1 MRNKKV
7 TMMMQGAM
15 IAALYV
21 VLVMIFKA
29 WSFGP
34 IQFRI
39 AEVLTVL
46 PFFTPAA
53 IPGLF
58 IGCLL
63 ANFLLGEAILAD
75 IIFGSI
81 ATLLGA
87 IGTYLC
93 SKIKK
98 KWAAWL
104 VPVAPIVANTLI
116 VPWVLKYGYGLED
129 AVWYMMITVGIGEI
143 IVCAILG
150 MMFFWVV
157 DRYKNILFKAE

>member
-21 VLVMIFKA
+21 VLVLIFKA

-39 AEVLTVL
+39 AEILTVL

-53 IPGLF
+53 VPGLF

-63 ANFLLGEAILAD
+63 ANVLLGEAIIAD

-81 ATLLGA
+81 ATLIGA
-87 IGTYLC
+87 VATWLC

-98 KWAAWL
+98 KWAMWL
-104 VPVAPIVANTLI
+104 VPVGPIVANTLI
-116 VPWVLKYGYGLED
+116 VPWVLKFGYGLED
-129 AVWYMMITVGIGEI
+129 AVWYMMVTVGLGEV
-143 IVCAILG
+143 IVCGVLG
-150 MMFFWVV
+150 MMFFGIMN
-157 DRYKNILFKAE
+157 RYKKILFENE